1 MTITKKELEIFCM
14 NRRYIQIEKVK
25 DNSWKS
31 CVICYGHFTYLHA
44 GHLRYLRE
52 ASKMKDNILIVLSKG
67 PLGDGSESDLN
78 ERVDLIMSMFGEVN
92 IIYADNKEITQIM
105 GKIDNDCIL
114 ALGVDAIQNIE
125 LMSQNYVFCS
135 STKAQNLR
143 LSRNLRKI
151 GRISTTGDKRNCRQA
166 RTTI

>member
-1 MTITKKELEIFCM
+1 MPSQSLKNINLKGSWYDNYRKRLEIFFM
-14 NRRYIQIEKVK
+14 NKRYIQIEKVK

-52 ASKMKDNILIVLSKG
+52 ASKMKNNILIVLSKG

-92 IIYADNKEITQIM
+92 IIYADNKEIKRII
-105 GKIDNDCIL
+105 GKKIETIVSSRL
-114 ALGVDAIQNIE
+114 A
-125 LMSQNYVFCS
+125 
-135 STKAQNLR
+135 
-143 LSRNLRKI
+143 
-151 GRISTTGDKRNCRQA
+151 
-166 RTTI
+166 